1 MTASTKPGSNNPAGA
16 KAGSGTTG
24 AARSSAPRDDRE
36 ASVGR
41 WMWEWTKSIAVAF
54 ALFLLVRTFVVEAF
68 QIPTG
73 SMENTLLVG
82 DFLLVNKMVYGAE
95 IPGTDVRLPSFTP
108 PDHGD
113 IVVFEPPPRAQQAA
127 HTNYVKRVVG
137 LPDDTLQ
144 MIDGVLYRNG
154 SEVVEPYVKHSRPY
168 EDPRSPQFDWQRS
181 YLIGDGRMAND
192 YRPTR
197 DNWGPI
203 TVPPDSY
210 FVMGDNRDN
219 SEDSRYWGFVP
230 IESVKG
236 RPLVIYFS
244 YERDKLVPFPWLTE
258 IRWGRL
264 LDPIR

>member
-1 MTASTKPGSNNPAGA
+1 MTASKKPSSGNAGGEMDTGA
-16 KAGSGTTG
+16 KSGQR
-24 AARSSAPRDDRE
+24 RSSAARDDRE

-95 IPGTDVRLPSFTP
+95 IPGTAVRLPSFKP
-108 PDHGD
+108 PNHGD

-137 LPDDTLQ
+137 LPDDVLQ

-181 YLIGDGRMAND
+181 YLNGDGRAASD

-230 IESVKG
+230 TESVKG

>member
-1 MTASTKPGSNNPAGA
+1 MTASKKSANGGQPAR
-16 KAGSGTTG
+16 
-24 AARSSAPRDDRE
+24 RSENGDG
-36 ASVGR
+36 SVGR

-95 IPGTDVRLPSFTP
+95 IPGTDVRLPAFDP
-108 PDHGD
+108 PEHGD
-113 IVVFEPPPRAQQAA
+113 IVVFVPPPRARQAA

-137 LPDDTLQ
+137 LPDDTLL
-144 MIDGVLYRNG
+144 MVDGVLYRNG
-154 SEVVEPYVKHSRPY
+154 AEVPEPYVKHTRPY

-181 YLIGDGRMAND
+181 HLVENGRAARE

-230 IESVKG
+230 TESVKG
-236 RPLVIYFS
+236 RPLIIYFS
-244 YERDKLVPFPWLTE
+244 YDRDKLAPFPWLTE

>member
-1 MTASTKPGSNNPAGA
+1 MTASKKPVEATEA
-16 KAGSGTTG
+16 KI
-24 AARSSAPRDDRE
+24 RAPRSEAE

-95 IPGTDVRLPSFTP
+95 IPGTDVRLPSFGP
-108 PDHGD
+108 PEHGD
-113 IVVFEPPPRAQQAA
+113 IVVFEPPPRAHQAA

-137 LPDDTLQ
+137 LPEDTLL
-144 MIDGVLYRNG
+144 MVDGFLYRNG
-154 SEVVEPYVKHSRPY
+154 SEVVEPYVKHTRPY
-168 EDPRSPQFDWQRS
+168 EDPRSPQFDWQRAH
-181 YLIGDGRMAND
+181 LIENGRAVRE

-210 FVMGDNRDN
+210 FVMGDNRDM
-219 SEDSRYWGFVP
+219 SRDSRWFGFVDRDL
-230 IESVKG
+230 IVGRALAVVASVN
-236 RPLVIYFS
+236 REHHYAP
-244 YERDKLVPFPWLTE
+244 
-258 IRWGRL
+258 RWDRFFLGL
-264 LDPIR
+264 P